1 MPVTPSYRTY
11 VLEQLNRA
19 VPPVRD
25 RAMFGGVGLYSGEVF
40 FALISDD
47 ALYIRADE
55 AARPEFEALGMPP
68 FRPFEEHGPV
78 MGYYQLPEE
87 VLEEPERLRHWA
99 ERAIAGARAAR
110 QKKSRSAPRPT
121 AKKGKRKK

>member
-11 VLEQLNRA
+11 VLEQLSRA

-68 FRPFEEHGPV
+68 YLQF
-78 MGYYQLPEE
+78 
-87 VLEEPERLRHWA
+87 
-99 ERAIAGARAAR
+99 
-110 QKKSRSAPRPT
+110 
-121 AKKGKRKK
+121 